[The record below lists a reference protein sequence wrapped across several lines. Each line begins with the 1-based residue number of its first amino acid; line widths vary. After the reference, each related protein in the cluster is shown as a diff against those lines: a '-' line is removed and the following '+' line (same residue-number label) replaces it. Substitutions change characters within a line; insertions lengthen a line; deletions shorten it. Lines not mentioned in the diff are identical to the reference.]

1 MYLTLHPA
9 PFPRGTIPGGHLST
23 IPCSPLNARPL
34 SLHPPGVAPL
44 LPGTGESRV
53 RGNLRGMLGAASVPP
68 PSPAVLR
75 RGRAGAPQTAQEARS
90 VARGEPGRGGGDLR
104 AARSERR
111 SPGRRFAPFSAGLG
125 VRGGRDRGPC
135 TGKAPRRVWCRSEI
149 GGKMRKS
156 GFSGVGKGAGKL

>member
-1 MYLTLHPA
+1 MYTTQVPVGRKVMYLTLHPA

-68 PSPAVLR
+68 RALQCCAGAARGRRRPRRRRAALRGASPA
-75 RGRAGAPQTAQEARS
+75 AGAAICAQ
-90 VARGEPGRGGGDLR
+90 R
-104 AARSERR
+104 AARGAAPAAALRPSPRGWG
-111 SPGRRFAPFSAGLG
+111 SGGVGIGVPAPGRHRGEFGAGVKL
-125 VRGGRDRGPC
+125 
-135 TGKAPRRVWCRSEI
+135 
-149 GGKMRKS
+149 GGK
-156 GFSGVGKGAGKL
+156 

>member
-9 PFPRGTIPGGHLST
+9 PFPRGSIPGGDLST
-23 IPCSPLNARPL
+23 IPCAPLNAPPL

-53 RGNLRGMLGAASVPP
+53 RGDLRGMLGAASVPPP

-90 VARGEPGRGGGDLR
+90 GGANRSGGGDLR

-111 SPGRRFAPFSAGLG
+111 SPGRRFAPFSSGLG

-135 TGKAPRRVWCRSEI
+135 TGKAPRRVWCRSKI

-156 GFSGVGKGAGKL
+156 GFLGVGKGAGKL